1 MTSIFI
7 KLLNLSISAGMLV
20 LLVFAFRLF
29 LKRYSRRAAC
39 LLWIVVALRLI
50 IPFSFESSF
59 SIMPSGDFVKVD
71 EATVDEALVNE
82 IVAIDASDKI
92 SDVRTADNSVNST
105 ESIYNGEKVE
115 NTSYSGYSVE
125 RMENSSDSSH
135 IGERIADASDSNY
148 IQDKTENNATDVT
161 ERTEQSV
168 LYVPVANTIANNR
181 ADEVPTSDGTGTA
194 VSNNAPEKLP
204 QMEEDAVSN
213 SKSLF
218 TWLDS
223 LSLHTWEILAYIWLL
238 GAVLV
243 FVYMVIAYAR
253 MRSLTAE
260 SIPFNDTALKNVYIC
275 DMIDSAFILGV
286 VKPRIYL
293 PGHLTGQQVENIL
306 AHEQV
311 HLKRKDYIWKF
322 IGFVLL
328 MVYWFNPLMWLAYA
342 FLCKDIEFACDE
354 QVISDMNPAQIREY
368 SDTLLVCSADRHF
381 VYGCPLAFGEVA
393 VKDRIKAAL
402 SYKKPL
408 LWVIIAAFVL
418 LVGAAVFFFAKPSE
432 NTDNDNIDDNGDST
446 VLTENPTGTEA
457 EPEEYAEEYE
467 GMGGGKYYK
476 LKDGTYKYGDYSYK
490 YRLEITGRMPNATND
505 STFVYLSNIE
515 DISFERAWKSVFS
528 SNYGMYFN
536 PDEAVLV
543 EMGVVEDEFIK
554 ITREEFNKRQREIEY
569 NRLED
574 GTYEFA
580 QHKYKYRFV
589 ISGRL
594 PGALCNTTYE
604 ILSNIEDISFRR
616 AWLAD
621 GLSSNMDDY
630 FSIDE
635 AVIVRRLFL
644 TEEEEGIIKTDLYQ
658 LQMPE
663 KWVRKV
669 DYTVKDDNTVVVNGY
684 VDETKKTEELLKIVP
699 VMDVDTAWEML
710 DEMPGRCIFSKDYVY
725 VFIIP
730 DSDPQQK
737 YKYFDLR
744 IGTDELLEVV
754 DSFKVLKDGETR
766 NAFNSIRAEHLD
778 RIDNPEMNKNTGA
791 GYEKHYL
798 GIYDT
803 LSNTRY
809 GLKMYDFATE
819 FSDYRL
825 DETIIKDGEEV
836 LFAEYPDDMV
846 RRSDVAFFPFKNEI
860 NGNRNYAVIAYGKN
874 EKRHEHQ
881 LIIEERPDNSSNCLR
896 GYKLDYDIIKDYV
909 LSELTEK
916 IDTDANKAYF
926 NLNDGQNIVVESDY
940 DLVDKNYD
948 LICGIEYWNDI
959 DYVSYELD
967 NKNLRT
973 FSVKMRAVLACSFT
987 DGTEGYEYDFAPLVS
1002 VNVEYAGEGKFDIR
1016 DISIRKYGLDV
1027 RDLDFSQK
1035 EIVSD
1040 SDYILKKDPETGT
1053 ELAYIN
1059 PYVLNNNYKTQ
1070 NFRVMKVNSDGTIVL
1085 RATGRYLPDE
1095 YSIDQADD
1103 YKNPEGL
1110 YPMGTEITMRL
1121 SKDCII
1127 YYFPKF
1133 ISDWELRK
1141 ITVEDLK
1148 YLSDNY
1154 YYMDRGT
1161 GGLHEYLYDFECSYR
1176 DGIVYYI
1183 AEHFYP

>member
-71 EATVDEALVNE
+71 EATVGKAVVEDNAIADTSVN
-82 IVAIDASDKI
+82 ASDAS
-92 SDVRTADNSVNST
+92 
-105 ESIYNGEKVE
+105 EGEKKINDTVENRTVNNSIGADLDSHTTFNPENSIQSEYIEEKTEESLIE
-115 NTSYSGYSVE
+115 NTSHSVLNE
-125 RMENSSDSSH
+125 TDVNIIENTYA
-135 IGERIADASDSNY
+135 INQTASD
-148 IQDKTENNATDVT
+148 NAIKNH
-161 ERTEQSV
+161 SK
-168 LYVPVANTIANNR
+168 AA
-181 ADEVPTSDGTGTA
+181 
-194 VSNNAPEKLP
+194 
-204 QMEEDAVSN
+204 EEDAVSN
-213 SKSLF
+213 SKSVF

-328 MVYWFNPLMWLAYA
+328 MVYWFNPLMWVAYA

-354 QVISDMNPAQIREY
+354 KVISDMNPAQIREY

-408 LWVIIAAFVL
+408 LWVIMVVFVL

-432 NTDNDNIDDNGDST
+432 NIDNNKNDNGDDT
-446 VLTENPTGTEA
+446 IFTENPTGTEA
-457 EPEEYAEEYE
+457 DPEEYAEEYK

-515 DISFERAWKSVFS
+515 DISFERAWKSEFS
-528 SNYGMYFN
+528 SNYGMHFN

-543 EMGVVEDEFIK
+543 EMDVVEDEFIK
-554 ITREEFNKRQREIEY
+554 ITREEFNKWQREIEY

-580 QHKYKYRFV
+580 QQKYKYRFV

-621 GLSSNMDDY
+621 GFSSNMDDY

-663 KWVRKV
+663 KWVRRV
-669 DYTVKDDNTVVVNGY
+669 NYTIKDDNTVVVNGY

-766 NAFNSIRAEHLD
+766 NAFNSIRTEHLD

-803 LSNTRY
+803 FSNTRY
-809 GLKMYDFATE
+809 GLKMYDFSTE

-881 LIIEERPDNSSNCLR
+881 LIIEERPDNSSNNLR

-926 NLNDGQNIVVESDY
+926 NLNDGQNIVVESEY

-948 LICGIEYWNDI
+948 LLICGIDYWNDI

-973 FSVKMRAVLACSFT
+973 FSVKMRAGLACSFT

-1002 VNVEYAGEGKFDIR
+1002 VNVEYVGEGKFDIR
-1016 DISIRKYGLDV
+1016 DISIRRYGLDV

-1035 EIVSD
+1035 EVVSD
-1040 SDYILKKDPETGT
+1040 SDYVLKKDPETGT
-1053 ELAYIN
+1053 QLAYLN
-1059 PYVLNNNYKTQ
+1059 PYVLDSSYKTQ

-1103 YKNPEGL
+1103 YENPEGL
-1110 YPMGTEITMRL
+1110 YPMGTEVTMKL

-1176 DGIVYYI
+1176 DGVVYYI

>member
-1 MTSIFI
+1 
-7 KLLNLSISAGMLV
+7 
-20 LLVFAFRLF
+20 
-29 LKRYSRRAAC
+29 
-39 LLWIVVALRLI
+39 
-50 IPFSFESSF
+50 
-59 SIMPSGDFVKVD
+59 MPSGDFVKVD
-71 EATVDEALVNE
+71 EATVGKAVVEDNAIADTSVN
-82 IVAIDASDKI
+82 ASDAS
-92 SDVRTADNSVNST
+92 
-105 ESIYNGEKVE
+105 EGEKKINDTVENRTVNNSIGADLDSHTTFNPENSIQSEYIEEKTEESLIE
-115 NTSYSGYSVE
+115 NTSHSVLNE
-125 RMENSSDSSH
+125 TDVNIIENTYA
-135 IGERIADASDSNY
+135 INQTASD
-148 IQDKTENNATDVT
+148 NAIKNH
-161 ERTEQSV
+161 SK
-168 LYVPVANTIANNR
+168 AA
-181 ADEVPTSDGTGTA
+181 
-194 VSNNAPEKLP
+194 
-204 QMEEDAVSN
+204 EEDAVSN
-213 SKSLF
+213 SKSVF

-223 LSLHTWEILAYIWLL
+223 LSLHTWEILAYIWLF

-243 FVYMVIAYAR
+243 FVYMVIAYAG

-328 MVYWFNPLMWLAYA
+328 MVYWFNPLMWVAYA

-354 QVISDMNPAQIREY
+354 KVISDMNPAQIREY

-408 LWVIIAAFVL
+408 LWVIMVVFVL

-432 NTDNDNIDDNGDST
+432 NIDNNKNDNGDDT
-446 VLTENPTGTEA
+446 IFTENPTGTEA
-457 EPEEYAEEYE
+457 DPEEYAEEYK

-515 DISFERAWKSVFS
+515 DISFERAWKSEFS
-528 SNYGMYFN
+528 SNYGMHFN

-543 EMGVVEDEFIK
+543 EMDVVEDEFIK
-554 ITREEFNKRQREIEY
+554 ITREEFNKWQREIEY

-580 QHKYKYRFV
+580 QQKYKYRFV

-621 GLSSNMDDY
+621 GFSSNMDDY

-663 KWVRKV
+663 KWVRRV
-669 DYTVKDDNTVVVNGY
+669 NYTIKDDNTVVVNGY

-766 NAFNSIRAEHLD
+766 NAFNSIRTEHLD

-803 LSNTRY
+803 FSNTRY
-809 GLKMYDFATE
+809 GLKMYDFSTE

-881 LIIEERPDNSSNCLR
+881 LIIEERPDNSSNNLR

-926 NLNDGQNIVVESDY
+926 NLNDGQNIVVESEY

-948 LICGIEYWNDI
+948 LLICGIDYWNDI

-973 FSVKMRAVLACSFT
+973 FSVKMRAGLACSFT

-1002 VNVEYAGEGKFDIR
+1002 VNVEYVGEGKFDIR
-1016 DISIRKYGLDV
+1016 DISIRRYGLDV

-1035 EIVSD
+1035 EVVSD
-1040 SDYILKKDPETGT
+1040 SDYVLKKDPETGT
-1053 ELAYIN
+1053 QLAYLN
-1059 PYVLNNNYKTQ
+1059 PYVLDSSYKTQ

-1103 YKNPEGL
+1103 YENPEGL
-1110 YPMGTEITMRL
+1110 YPMGTEVTMKL

-1176 DGIVYYI
+1176 DGVVYYI